1 MQRYRNKNILRWQG
15 DTLCHGR
22 RKLVT
27 IIQDQNHPTMWRI
40 RLPHGSLT
48 DMVNRTRAKDAAQAI
63 ALAVLSSAQTPVEAA
78 PAA

>member
-1 MQRYRNKNILRWQG
+1 VQRYRNKNILRWQG

-48 DMVNRTRAKDAAQAI
+48 DMVNRNRAKDAALAI
-63 ALAVLSSAQTPVEAA
+63 ALAVLSSAQTPAEAP

>member
-1 MQRYRNKNILRWQG
+1 MRYRNKNILRWQG

-27 IIQDQNHPTMWRI
+27 IIQDQNHPAMWRI

-48 DMVNRTRAKDAAQAI
+48 EMVNKKQSQGRRPSHR
-63 ALAVLSSAQTPVEAA
+63 LAVLSSAQTPAEAP

>member
-48 DMVNRTRAKDAAQAI
+48 DMVNRTRAKDVAQAI
-63 ALAVLSSAQTPVEAA
+63 ALAVLSSA
-78 PAA
+78 